1 MKKAG
6 SPGSKAGHRILVTGG
21 AGFIGSEFVRQVSAL
36 GAAVSVIDKLTYA
49 GDRQRL
55 RGLDRQ
61 ISFHKGDICDAG
73 FLDKVFRR
81 ESPDSVVHFAA
92 ETHVDRSISD
102 ASLFVRTN
110 VQGTHALLSAARRY
124 AVRRFVHISSDE
136 VYGEIRRG
144 AFREESPLRPSSP
157 YSASKASADLLVQA
171 FMRTYRFPALIVRPS
186 NNYGPWQFPEKL
198 IPVIIH
204 RALHNRTVPIYAR
217 GLNRREWICV
227 SDCASG
233 ILCALQK
240 GKDGEVYNLGSGHE
254 EKNLD
259 IARKILEILQRRTSL
274 IKFVVDRP
282 GHDFRYALDSAK
294 MRSLGWAPKLTFA
307 EGISETVGWYAHH
320 REWLAGKS
328 GAKDAARDA

>member
-6 SPGSKAGHRILVTGG
+6 RPGARVGHRILVTGG
-21 AGFIGSEFVRQVSAL
+21 AGFIGSEFVRQAAAL
-36 GAAVSVIDKLTYA
+36 GAEVSVIDKLTYA

-55 RGLDRQ
+55 LPLKEKV
-61 ISFHKGDICDAG
+61 SFHKGDICDTG
-73 FLDKVFRR
+73 FLDEVFRR
-81 ESPDSVVHFAA
+81 EHPDSVVHFAA

-110 VQGTHALLSAARRY
+110 VQGTHALLSAARKY

-157 YSASKASADLLVQA
+157 YSASKAAADLLVMA

-204 RALHNRTVPIYAR
+204 KALHNRKVPIYAR

-227 SDCASG
+227 SDCAAG

-240 GKDGEVYNLGSGHE
+240 GKDGEIYNLGSGHE

-259 IARKILEILQRRTSL
+259 IAKKILAILQRPGSL

-294 MRSLGWAPKLTFA
+294 MRSLGWVPKLSFA
-307 EGISETVGWYAHH
+307 EGLSETVQWYAHH
-320 REWLAGKS
+320 REWLAGKLS
-328 GAKDAARDA
+328 AKDAARHA